1 MVGLVIVSHSRK
13 LADGVVELATEMG
26 GGDVNIVA
34 AGGTDLPDD
43 PLGTDAMKVM
53 AAVERAQDGDG
64 VLVLMDLGSAVL
76 SAEMA
81 VEMMDPGEGRIL
93 LCEAPLIEGAV
104 AAASAARAGMS
115 IEEVAA
121 EARNG
126 LAGKVA
132 HLASTPAP
140 ETTEAPVRET
150 PAEEGWVSARIHI
163 DNALGLHARPA
174 ARFVRTASSFAA
186 DVRVTNLST
195 GAGPASA
202 RSLNAL
208 ATLGVRRGHD
218 VLVEVSGREAALAL
232 DALRELA
239 DDNFGDA
246 REEAQMSSSLPDV
259 VAAPEGALAGIAA
272 SPGIGIGPARRAVR
286 TPVPVRERVRGS
298 PQDEWNELQ
307 EALAAARHALT
318 ADRDEVARRAGEE
331 EAAIFDAHELM
342 LEDASLIDGA
352 RRGIF
357 EDGRSAPRAWATA
370 VAAAVAAFEAL
381 DDAYLRQR
389 AADVAD
395 VGNRVLARLAGI
407 DGPILRIEG
416 AGVLIAE
423 DLAPADTVALDLDD
437 VVALATSRG
446 RPDSHAAILSRA
458 FRTPAVVGAGPEL
471 LDISEGT
478 TVAVDGSAGLVYV
491 EPAAQTLKQLR
502 GGAGD

>member
-1 MVGLVIVSHSRK
+1 MVGLVVVSHSRK
-13 LADGVVELATEMG
+13 LADGVVELASEMG
-26 GGDVNIVA
+26 GGEVDIVA

-53 AAVERAQDGDG
+53 AAIRAAQDGDG
-64 VLVLMDLGSAVL
+64 VVVLMDLGSAVL

-81 VEMMDPGEGRIL
+81 VDMIDPDEGRIL

-104 AAASAARAGMS
+104 AAASAARAGMGL
-115 IEEVAA
+115 EEVAA

-132 HLASTPAP
+132 HLASPQ
-140 ETTEAPVRET
+140 ET
-150 PAEEGWVSARIHI
+150 PAAPPVEPQGKKGWVSARIRI
-163 DNALGLHARPA
+163 DNPLGLHARPA

-218 VLVEVSGREAALAL
+218 VLVEVSGREAGPALG
-232 DALRELA
+232 ALRELA
-239 DDNFGDA
+239 GDNFGDA
-246 REEAQMSSSLPDV
+246 LEAVKGQPSPTEGGV
-259 VAAPEGALAGIAA
+259 APEGALAGVAA
-272 SPGIGIGPARRAVR
+272 SPGLGIGPARRAVR
-286 TPVPVRERVRGS
+286 VSVPVREEVRGG
-298 PQDEWNELQ
+298 PQDEWDELE
-307 EALAAARHALT
+307 EALAAARHALR
-318 ADRDEVARRAGEE
+318 ADRDEVARRAGDD
-331 EAAIFDAHELM
+331 EASIFDAHELM
-342 LEDASLIDGA
+342 LEDASLLDGA
-352 RRGIF
+352 RRAIF
-357 EDGRSAPRAWATA
+357 EGGSSAPRAWATA
-370 VAAAVAAFEAL
+370 VAAAVAAFDAL

-389 AADVAD
+389 GADVAD

-437 VVALATSRG
+437 VVAMATSAG
-446 RPDSHAAILSRA
+446 GPDSHAAILSRA
-458 FRTPAVVGAGPEL
+458 FRIPAVVGTGPEL
-471 LDISEGT
+471 MDIPEGT
-478 TVAVDGSAGLVYV
+478 AVAVDGSAGLVYV
-491 EPAAQTLKQLR
+491 EPAAHTLEQLR
-502 GGAGD
+502 GEKGG